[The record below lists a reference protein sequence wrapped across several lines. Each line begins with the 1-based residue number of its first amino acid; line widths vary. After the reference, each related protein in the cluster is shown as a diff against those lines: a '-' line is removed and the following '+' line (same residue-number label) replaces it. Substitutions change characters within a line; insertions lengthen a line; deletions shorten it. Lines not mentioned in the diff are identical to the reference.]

1 MGVMRFVLIAAAF
14 AVVSTDGRLETKK
27 SVRKTSPPPRAPVGV
42 IQTIVA
48 GGVARSTAQ
57 AVTYPMDALRTL
69 AQTRKGA
76 KTLGDLGARVLVSG
90 CFSTSAF
97 AFPMGAIQF
106 TMFGAVKR

>member
-1 MGVMRFVLIAAAF
+1 MRRLILVAAAL
-14 AVVSTDGRLETKK
+14 AVVCIDGRVETK
-27 SVRKTSPPPRAPVGV
+27 SASRTSPRAPVGV
-42 IQTIVA
+42 IQTVVA